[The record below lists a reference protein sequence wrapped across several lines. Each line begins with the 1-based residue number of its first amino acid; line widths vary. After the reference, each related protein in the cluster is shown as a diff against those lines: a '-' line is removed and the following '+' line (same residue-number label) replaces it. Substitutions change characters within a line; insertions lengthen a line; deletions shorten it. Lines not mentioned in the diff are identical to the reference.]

1 MNQTEHD
8 IVAILVDLKQQLEQL
23 SQLQADLSELFA
35 EGNGAEQ
42 MQKLDQL
49 LRDTHQ
55 LNLHLVE
62 TETQRLKWLQGTGET
77 EMDIA
82 LDKFLDQAD
91 QNHASRTWEETRA
104 LLPELDERMSVN
116 RATLNRLDQVFED
129 RINMLFGD
137 QGDQRPTYDVG
148 GMSRGSDR
156 SRSIGEA

>member
-1 MNQTEHD
+1 MNQTAHD

-35 EGNGAEQ
+35 EGNGPEQ

-62 TETQRLKWLQGTGET
+62 TETRRLKWLQATGET

-82 LDKFLDQAD
+82 LDRHLDQAD
-91 QNHASRTWEETRA
+91 QDRATQTWEETRA

-129 RINMLFGD
+129 RINLLFGG
-137 QGDQRPTYDVG
+137 QENQRPTYDVG
-148 GMSRGSDR
+148 GMSRSGDR
-156 SRSIGEA
+156 SRPIGEA

>member
-1 MNQTEHD
+1 MNQTAHD

-35 EGNGAEQ
+35 EGNGPEQ

-55 LNLHLVE
+55 LNLQLVE
-62 TETQRLKWLQGTGET
+62 TETERLKWLQTTGES
-77 EMDIA
+77 EMGIA
-82 LDKFLDQAD
+82 LDKHLDQAD
-91 QNHASRTWEETRA
+91 QDRAAQTWEETRA

-116 RATLNRLDQVFED
+116 RATLNRLDQVFEN
-129 RINMLFGD
+129 RINLLFGS
-137 QGDQRPTYDVG
+137 QEDQRPTYDVG
-148 GMSRGSDR
+148 GMARSGDR